1 MEGSGLVAGMRRMIS
16 PEQADLFMNVG
27 GDGTMI
33 QGQFTAGGIE
43 KSYRT
48 ANDTGATLSCEL
60 TGNGQIPL
68 EISAV
73 GHHVDDCKIPAK
85 NHD

>member
-16 PEQADLFMNVG
+16 LEQADLFMDVG

-33 QGQFTAGGIE
+33 QRQFTIGGIE
-43 KSYRT
+43 KPYRMT
-48 ANDTGATLSCEL
+48 NDTGAALSCQL

-73 GHHVDDCKIPAK
+73 GHHVGDCKIPAK